1 MPWRVQIFNKYYK
14 YFSYKIDDI
23 IEQISENWKLKIEQI
38 EQIKP
43 IHY

>member
-1 MPWRVQIFNKYYK
+1 MPWVVQIFNKYYK

-23 IEQISENWKLKIEQI
+23 IEQIE
-38 EQIKP
+38 P